1 MEVTE
6 VKLYKDGAF
15 LIQGKEVVINSPEA
29 VEAVK
34 KFIGDKFHHSSNV
47 LAGIT
52 AVVLSTIVRIF
63 YCVMANV
70 AFNSHIVIILI
81 ALVFLSWLCAMVGYD
96 KVIQAITQIK
106 SGSSK

>member
-1 MEVTE
+1 MPMQV
-6 VKLYKDGAF
+6 F
-15 LIQGKEVVINSPEA
+15 LMLLLAVSILTSLT
-29 VEAVK
+29 VEALK
-34 KFIGDKFHHSSNV
+34 KFIGDKFNYSSNV

-52 AVVLSTIVRIF
+52 SVVLSTIVGIF

-70 AFNSHIVIILI
+70 AFNSQIVIILI

-106 SGSSK
+106 SGSIK